1 MLASEKAPSCKY
13 ILPGAGGV
21 LVNVLATTLGLLADA
36 LALFGT
42 RGGAADEAVVADD
55 CGKVAVPLTRIA
67 HDADAGGA
75 VMASGA
81 VVWLSL
87 AGSV

>member
-13 ILPGAGGV
+13 ILPGAAGV
-21 LVNVLATTLGLLADA
+21 LLNVLATTLGLLAGA
-36 LALFGT
+36 LTLLGMSGGT
-42 RGGAADEAVVADD
+42 ADEAVVADD
-55 CGKVAVPLTRIA
+55 GGKAAVLLTRIA

-75 VMASGA
+75 VKASGA

>member
-1 MLASEKAPSCKY
+1 MATMPVLLA
-13 ILPGAGGV
+13 GAGTLLGV
-21 LVNVLATTLGLLADA
+21 
-36 LALFGT
+36 
-42 RGGAADEAVVADD
+42 RGGAADEAVFADD
-55 CGKVAVPLTRIA
+55 GGRAAVPLSRIA

-75 VMASGA
+75 VKASGA

>member
-1 MLASEKAPSCKY
+1 M
-13 ILPGAGGV
+13 LPGPGGV
-21 LVNVLATTLGLLADA
+21 VVDVLATMLVLLAGA
-36 LALFGT
+36 LTLLGV
-42 RGGAADEAVVADD
+42 RGGPADEAVVADD
-55 CGKVAVPLTRIA
+55 GGKAAVPLTRIA

-75 VMASGA
+75 VKASGA